1 MSEDM
6 FLLLKKS
13 LSCKVNSKKSM
24 QITNVF
30 QNKND
35 EFYKE
40 VYIVAY
46 IFVFYQRKVSRHS
59 RK

>member
-1 MSEDM
+1 
-6 FLLLKKS
+6 
-13 LSCKVNSKKSM
+13 M

-40 VYIVAY
+40 GYMVAHL
-46 IFVFYQRKVSRHS
+46 FVFYQRIVVIAKNKVDQ
-59 RK
+59 KFYA